1 MTDETQND
9 CPYCDGP
16 GSRKTFRNQVRM
28 PCRGRVVS
36 IDYCIHPIVA
46 ALNAGNIRTVA
57 SCCGHGAQDGSIALE
72 DGREL
77 VISEHDTRSYA
88 LLNRQVFESADE
100 HPVEVHVERHFES
113 VYEFYL
119 EQPWLAEH
127 TPSSFAEEHALVKLL
142 GYCGFFK
149 EHSLRIAGSCLV
161 PA

>member
-1 MTDETQND
+1 MELNCSYVAKECSAHLVDNIESWRD
-9 CPYCDGP
+9 VPMHKA
-16 GSRKTFRNQVRM
+16 GSAPDQSVPM
-28 PCRGRVVS
+28 
-36 IDYCIHPIVA
+36 
-46 ALNAGNIRTVA
+46 
-57 SCCGHGAQDGSIALE
+57 
-72 DGREL
+72 
-77 VISEHDTRSYA
+77 
-88 LLNRQVFESADE
+88 
-100 HPVEVHVERHFES
+100 EVHVERHFES